1 MIDTVKANEGVV
13 SSIGDTDLV
22 MCSGSDGGYTPI
34 SFANL
39 AKLIRSTINAGGRNL
54 ALGTSEEP
62 TVVAGNTKQFRLS
75 ETLSIGE
82 EVSVSFEL
90 DYPSPQPYFEV
101 YISPLN
107 GGSVSQR
114 HMIQRQILS
123 NGLNKLTFTLTKV
136 GERIAFYTQA
146 GVSISV
152 SKVMVTR
159 GNMFSDWAPAP
170 EDSWGGVIGYL
181 PINYNLDKKGGAHDG
196 HDNVDCAAEG
206 GADGHLSFRS
216 LGALTQFIGRACED
230 GCNDDSAKL
239 YDVCGSER
247 HEGLADNKNRHSL
260 KTCRERS
267 GEGLWIDSDKFW
279 LLSHHTEGW
288 RRRKDILQGPYG
300 KYRLATVENSLDGDS
315 IDRKEV
321 AYV

>member
-62 TVVAGNTKQFRLS
+62 MVVAGNTKQFRLS

-82 EVSVSFEL
+82 EVSISFEL
-90 DYPSPQPYFEV
+90 DYPSPQPYFEA

-170 EDSWGGVIGYL
+170 EDSWGG
-181 PINYNLDKKGGAHDG
+181 
-196 HDNVDCAAEG
+196 
-206 GADGHLSFRS
+206 
-216 LGALTQFIGRACED
+216 
-230 GCNDDSAKL
+230 
-239 YDVCGSER
+239 
-247 HEGLADNKNRHSL
+247 
-260 KTCRERS
+260 
-267 GEGLWIDSDKFW
+267 
-279 LLSHHTEGW
+279 
-288 RRRKDILQGPYG
+288 
-300 KYRLATVENSLDGDS
+300 
-315 IDRKEV
+315 
-321 AYV
+321 

>member
-1 MIDTVKANEGVV
+1 MSDTRKINEGVV
-13 SSIGDTDLV
+13 TSIVDTDLV
-22 MCSGSDGGYTPI
+22 MCSGSGGSYTPI

-170 EDSWGGVIGYL
+170 EDSWGG
-181 PINYNLDKKGGAHDG
+181 
-196 HDNVDCAAEG
+196 
-206 GADGHLSFRS
+206 
-216 LGALTQFIGRACED
+216 
-230 GCNDDSAKL
+230 
-239 YDVCGSER
+239 
-247 HEGLADNKNRHSL
+247 
-260 KTCRERS
+260 
-267 GEGLWIDSDKFW
+267 
-279 LLSHHTEGW
+279 
-288 RRRKDILQGPYG
+288 
-300 KYRLATVENSLDGDS
+300 
-315 IDRKEV
+315 
-321 AYV
+321 

>member
-1 MIDTVKANEGVV
+1 MSDTRKINEGVV
-13 SSIGDTDLV
+13 TSIVDTDLV
-22 MCSGSDGGYTPI
+22 MCSGSGGSYTPI

-54 ALGTSEEP
+54 ALGTSEGP

-90 DYPSPQPYFEV
+90 DHPSPQPYFEV

-170 EDSWGGVIGYL
+170 EDSWGGVIAYHS
-181 PINYNLDKKGGAHDG
+181 ISCNLNASKSQ
-196 HDNVDCAAEG
+196 EG
-206 GADGHLSFRS
+206 GRHDRYSEAIRIP
-216 LGALTQFIGRACED
+216 LGE
-230 GCNDDSAKL
+230 
-239 YDVCGSER
+239 VCGR
-247 HEGLADNKNRHSL
+247 PQVYGIVLDRRDQ
-260 KTCRERS
+260 TS
-267 GEGLWIDSDKFW
+267 GEGAGSRMDGFRDRCERMHIVGHLGAYVICGQHSFRNVPEHTRMSSVQLESDPY
-279 LLSHHTEGW
+279 SGYVHAQ
-288 RRRKDILQGPYG
+288 RIRRKGPAEIYGQRYLERLEGVFYDI
-300 KYRLATVENSLDGDS
+300 A
-315 IDRKEV
+315 RKEV
-321 AYV
+321 AA